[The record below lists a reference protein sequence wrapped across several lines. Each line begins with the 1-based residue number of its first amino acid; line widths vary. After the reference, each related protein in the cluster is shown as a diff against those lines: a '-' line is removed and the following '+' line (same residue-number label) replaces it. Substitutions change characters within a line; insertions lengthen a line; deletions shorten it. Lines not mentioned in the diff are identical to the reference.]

1 MRMLKDRSGVGDNF
15 RIFRLVPR
23 LQTQLVVEG
32 LRLSLWA
39 PSTKRPRRGEENL
52 ARCSREVRS
61 PLDRQ
66 EENRKADQRR
76 DSAAQ
81 GRSFDVTR
89 QPSSLQSKYTHNDN
103 HNWQTPKKGPAIM
116 SLDGGALGVRHH
128 GNKRRDSSFAQSW
141 SVLVVLPGD
150 RREYVAQ
157 HSVNRLE
164 LGRGKKSLGTIRVL
178 HFELKHRYSKTLF
191 GETFFEVVYFGMAQL
206 GFEQALIPIN
216 VPLMDT

>member
-1 MRMLKDRSGVGDNF
+1 MRMLKDGSGVGDNF

-76 DSAAQ
+76 DSAAHH
-81 GRSFDVTR
+81 T
-89 QPSSLQSKYTHNDN
+89 
-103 HNWQTPKKGPAIM
+103 A
-116 SLDGGALGVRHH
+116 GALR
-128 GNKRRDSSFAQSW
+128 
-141 SVLVVLPGD
+141 SVQAGSELAADKPAEALEKAAEIGP
-150 RREYVAQ
+150 E
-157 HSVNRLE
+157 RLKA
-164 LGRGKKSLGTIRVL
+164 RQ
-178 HFELKHRYSKTLF
+178 
-191 GETFFEVVYFGMAQL
+191 FFE
-206 GFEQALIPIN
+206 GFLAIVEDFL
-216 VPLMDT
+216 